1 MLKLD
6 LHRKSFAG
14 HTVLKDI
21 HLDLKQGDRIAI
33 FGPSGVG
40 KTTLLRI
47 IAGLDKRFSGVR
59 KAPDEIALMFQ
70 NPTLLEWRTTW
81 DNLQIFHPEAVDRE
95 IQEALAQVGLQDK
108 ADHYP
113 RQLSVGQQRR
123 LALARC
129 FLTPTPLVLLDEPFA
144 SLDQG
149 LRHEM
154 LALTRAF
161 LDKTGSA
168 LVLVTHAQDEAEALG
183 ATSYELHDVVQTGA
197 EFAAQ

>member
-14 HTVLKDI
+14 HSVLEDV
-21 HLDLKQGDRIAI
+21 HLDLKHGDRVAV

-47 IAGLDKRFSGVR
+47 IAGLDKRFVGTR
-59 KAPDEIALMFQ
+59 EAPEEIALMFQ
-70 NPTLLEWRTTW
+70 NPTLLEWRTTLE
-81 DNLQIFHPEAVDRE
+81 NLQIFHPNATDK
-95 IQEALAQVGLQDK
+95 IIHEALTQVGLQNK
-108 ADHYP
+108 TDHYP

-129 FLTPTPLVLLDEPFA
+129 FLTPTPLVLLDEPFT

-149 LRHEM
+149 LRNDM
-154 LALTRAF
+154 LSLTRAF
-161 LDKTGSA
+161 LDNTGSA
-168 LVLVTHAQDEAEALG
+168 LVLVTHAQDEAAALG
-183 ATSYELHDVVQTGA
+183 AKCFELRTASHNGA
-197 EFAAQ
+197 EIAAL

>member
-6 LHRKSFAG
+6 LHHKSFAG
-14 HTVLKDI
+14 HTILEDV
-21 HLDLKQGDRIAI
+21 HLDLKQGDRAAV

-47 IAGLDKRFSGVR
+47 IAGLDNRFGGTR
-59 KAPDEIALMFQ
+59 EAPDEIALMFQ
-70 NPTLLEWRTTW
+70 NPTLLEWRTTRE
-81 DNLQIFHPEAVDRE
+81 NLQIFHPNAAETDV
-95 IQEALAQVGLQDK
+95 QEALSQVGLQDK

-129 FLTPTPLVLLDEPFA
+129 FLTPAPLVLLDEPFT
-144 SLDQG
+144 SLDQS
-149 LRHEM
+149 LRQEM
-154 LALTRAF
+154 LTLTRAF

-183 ATSYELHDVVQTGA
+183 AKRYELRNVHQNGA
-197 EFAAQ
+197 EFAAL

>member
-14 HTVLKDI
+14 HTVLEDI
-21 HLDLKQGDRIAI
+21 HLDLRHGDRIAV

-47 IAGLDKRFSGVR
+47 IAGLDKRFVGTR
-59 KAPDEIALMFQ
+59 EAPDEIALMFQ
-70 NPTLLEWRTTW
+70 NPTLLDWRTAFE
-81 DNLQIFHPEAVDRE
+81 NLRIFHPNAEGRA
-95 IQEALAQVGLQDK
+95 IQEALAQVGLHDK
-108 ADHYP
+108 ADHFP

-144 SLDQG
+144 SLDQS
-149 LRHEM
+149 LRQEM

-161 LDKTGSA
+161 LDKTGST
-168 LVLVTHAQDEAEALG
+168 LVLVTHAQDEAEAL
-183 ATSYELHDVVQTGA
+183 AAESYELRDVLQPDT
-197 EFAAQ
+197 ELAAL

>member
-14 HTVLKDI
+14 QTVLENV
-21 HLDLKQGDRIAI
+21 HLDLKQGERVAI

-47 IAGLDKRFSGVR
+47 IAGLDKRFIGTR
-59 KAPDEIALMFQ
+59 EAPNEIALMFQ
-70 NPTLLEWRTTW
+70 NPTLLEWRTTRE
-81 DNLQIFHPEAVDRE
+81 NLQIFHPASEEKD
-95 IQEALAQVGLQDK
+95 IQAALSQVGLQDK

-129 FLTPTPLVLLDEPFA
+129 FLTSTPLVLLDEPFT
-144 SLDQG
+144 SLDQS
-149 LRHEM
+149 LRQEM
-154 LALTRAF
+154 LTLTRAF
-161 LDKTGSA
+161 LDKTRSA
-168 LVLVTHAQDEAEALG
+168 LVLVTHARDEAEALG
-183 ATSYELHDVVQTGA
+183 AKCFELRNVRQNGV
-197 EFAAQ
+197 EFAAL

>member
-21 HLDLKQGDRIAI
+21 HLDLKQGDRVAI

-47 IAGLDKRFSGVR
+47 IAGLDKRFVGTREV
-59 KAPDEIALMFQ
+59 PDEIALMFQ
-70 NPTLLEWRTTW
+70 NPTLLDWRTTW
-81 DNLQIFHPEAVDRE
+81 ENLQIFHPSAGENVIRK
-95 IQEALAQVGLQDK
+95 ALSQVGLQDK
-108 ADHYP
+108 AAHYP

-144 SLDQG
+144 SLDQS
-149 LRHEM
+149 LRQEM
-154 LALTRAF
+154 LMLTRAF
-161 LDKTGSA
+161 LDNSGSA

-183 ATSYELHDVVQTGA
+183 AKCYELRDEVQNGR
-197 EFAAQ
+197 EVAAL

>member
-21 HLDLKQGDRIAI
+21 HLDLKQGDRVAI

-47 IAGLDKRFSGVR
+47 IAGLDKRFIGTREV
-59 KAPDEIALMFQ
+59 PDEIALMFQ

-81 DNLQIFHPEAVDRE
+81 DNLQIFHPEAADRE

-161 LDKTGSA
+161 LDKTESA

-183 ATSYELHDVVQTGA
+183 ATNYELRDVVQSGA

>member
-14 HTVLKDI
+14 HSVLEDV
-21 HLDLKQGDRIAI
+21 HLDLKHGDRIAI

-47 IAGLDKRFSGVR
+47 IAGLDRRFDGTR
-59 KAPDEIALMFQ
+59 EAPDEIALMFQ
-70 NPTLLEWRTTW
+70 NPTLLEWRTTRE
-81 DNLQIFHPEAVDRE
+81 NLQVFHPASEEKD
-95 IQEALAQVGLQDK
+95 IQEALSQVGLQDK
-108 ADHYP
+108 AGHYP

-144 SLDQG
+144 SLDQS

-154 LALTRAF
+154 LTLTRAF

-183 ATSYELHDVVQTGA
+183 AESYELRDVLQHGA
-197 EFAAQ
+197 EFASP

>member
-14 HTVLKDI
+14 HTVLEDV
-21 HLDLKQGDRIAI
+21 HLDLKQGERVAI

-47 IAGLDKRFSGVR
+47 IAGLDKRFVGTR
-59 KAPDEIALMFQ
+59 EAPDEIALMFQ
-70 NPTLLEWRTTW
+70 NPTLLEWRTTKE
-81 DNLQIFHPEAVDRE
+81 NLQIFHPASDEQD
-95 IQEALAQVGLQDK
+95 IQAALSQVGLQDK

-129 FLTPTPLVLLDEPFA
+129 FLTPTPLVLLDEPFT
-144 SLDQG
+144 SLDQS
-149 LRHEM
+149 LRQEM
-154 LALTRAF
+154 LTLTRAF

-183 ATSYELHDVVQTGA
+183 AKYYELRNAPQNGV
-197 EFAAQ
+197 EFAAL

>member
-14 HTVLKDI
+14 QTVLEDV
-21 HLDLKQGDRIAI
+21 HLDLKQGDRVAI

-47 IAGLDKRFSGVR
+47 VAGLDKRFDGMR
-59 KAPDEIALMFQ
+59 EAPDEIALMFQ
-70 NPTLLEWRTTW
+70 NPTLLEWRTTSE
-81 DNLQIFHPEAVDRE
+81 NLQIFHPASDERD
-95 IQEALAQVGLQDK
+95 IQAALSQIGLHNK

-144 SLDQG
+144 SLDQS
-149 LRHEM
+149 LRQEM

-161 LDKTGSA
+161 LDRTGSA
-168 LVLVTHAQDEAEALG
+168 LLLVTHALDEAEALG
-183 ATSYELHDVVQTGA
+183 AESYELRNLTQTGA
-197 EFAAQ
+197 EVAAL